1 MLVLC
6 RRASESLQIG
16 DEVTVT
22 VLAVKGNQV
31 RFGIAAPRDVNVDRQ
46 EVWARK
52 VEQEGGGP
60 APQLSVPARQLSVPT
75 EQRPAR
81 VRSRRKQQPTLQTP
95 PAPEDESL

>member
-6 RRASESLQIG
+6 RRTSESLQIG

-46 EVWARK
+46 EVWERK
-52 VEQEGGGP
+52 QEQEGGAPP
-60 APQLSVPARQLSVPT
+60 AQLSTPT
-75 EQRPAR
+75 EKPAAR
-81 VRSRRKQQPTLQTP
+81 MRKQRKPRTLQVP
-95 PAPEDESL
+95 LAPDDKSL